1 MWIRLWAERRG
12 KRKPRYG
19 FDEIVMPRR
28 LPRTGTR
35 CQADNA
41 DTTKASSFACVADSD
56 DDDNQPPAPKYL
68 NDRHNCPIVPIDD
81 EPGDDDKC

>member
-1 MWIRLWAERRG
+1 MTTFTRPLCPYPAL
-12 KRKPRYG
+12 PRY
-19 FDEIVMPRR
+19 
-28 LPRTGTR
+28 TGVG
-35 CQADNA
+35 
-41 DTTKASSFACVADSD
+41 DTTKAGSFACVADSD